1 MDYKL
6 LITDLDGT
14 MLNSNSEISKKNL
27 EAVHELQKRGKFI
40 SVGSG
45 RLYVDAIKF
54 ARQLGCQNNFNIAN
68 GGLTIF
74 REGEEEVVA
83 HFEENFFKRIV
94 DILRYNDIP
103 FVVMTSD
110 HAGSFYDKTSEEFVH
125 RCREINPD
133 TSIDFVETDVRNLK
147 NVFKISS
154 SYKNVDHIFLHREME
169 RLHSD
174 IRADIAGEYFIDL
187 SPRGVSKW
195 SGALRIAKEMG
206 ISTKEIIA
214 VGDQENDMQIVGNVG
229 LGIAMKNAVDRL
241 KNVADVVLPYTND
254 EDGLYHLIYE
264 YML

>member
-1 MDYKL
+1 
-6 LITDLDGT
+6 
-14 MLNSNSEISKKNL
+14 
-27 EAVHELQKRGKFI
+27 
-40 SVGSG
+40 
-45 RLYVDAIKF
+45 
-54 ARQLGCQNNFNIAN
+54 
-68 GGLTIF
+68 
-74 REGEEEVVA
+74 
-83 HFEENFFKRIV
+83 
-94 DILRYNDIP
+94 
-103 FVVMTSD
+103 
-110 HAGSFYDKTSEEFVH
+110 
-125 RCREINPD
+125 
-133 TSIDFVETDVRNLK
+133 
-147 NVFKISS
+147 
-154 SYKNVDHIFLHREME
+154 ME

-254 EDGLYHLIYE
+254 EDGLYHLIHE

>member
-14 MLNSNSEISKKNL
+14 MLNSKSEISKKNL

-45 RLYVDAIKF
+45 RMYVDALKF

-74 REGEEEVVA
+74 KEGEEEVVA
-83 HFEENFFKRIV
+83 HFEENFYKRII
-94 DILRYNDIP
+94 DILRYNNIP
-103 FVVMTSD
+103 FVVMTSE
-110 HAGSFYDKTSEEFVH
+110 HAGAFYDNSSKDFVK
-125 RCREINPD
+125 RCRQINPD
-133 TSIDFVETDVRNLK
+133 TSIDFVEADVRELK

-154 SYKNVDHIFLHREME
+154 SYENVDHIILHREME
-169 RLHSD
+169 RLHKD

-195 SGALRIAKEMG
+195 SGALRLCEEMG

-229 LGIAMKNAVDRL
+229 LGIAMKNATQKL
-241 KNVADVVLPYTND
+241 KKVADVVLPYTND
-254 EDGLYHLIYE
+254 EDGIYHLINE